1 MTQSAPPPVTQRRS
15 IQAVVACIVGA
26 VALTG
31 LDLWSK
37 NWAESTL
44 SVARDNPPPVCR
56 DEDGYIAHQRIRSE
70 SIPVIEDIFEF
81 EYAEN
86 CGAAFGLMRDQS
98 PGARAMV
105 FGVAAIA
112 AVGVLLW
119 LFFQGRGGALFAWS
133 VPLVASGALGNFID
147 RMRYGY
153 VVDFIHFHY
162 EPWSFDYPT
171 FNIADITIVVG
182 VALLVLDS
190 MFGQDTVQ
198 TAKVEVAKEALGV
211 SEEAKDAPAAEPTSE
226 VTREAEAPAA
236 EDASEPAKSDETA

>member
-1 MTQSAPPPVTQRRS
+1 MTQSAPPSPPVTQRRS

-44 SVARDNPPPVCR
+44 SAPRENPPAVCL
-56 DEDGYIAHQRIRSE
+56 DNGGYIQTQRSQSD
-70 SIPVIEDIFEF
+70 SIPVIEDVFEF

-86 CGAAFGLMRDQS
+86 CGAAFGLMRDNS
-98 PGARAMV
+98 PAARAAV

-112 AVGVLLW
+112 AVGVLFW

-133 VPLVASGALGNFID
+133 VPLVAGGALGNFTD

-162 EPWSFDYPT
+162 EPLSFDYPT
-171 FNIADITIVVG
+171 FNVADIAIVIG

-190 MFGQDTVQ
+190 MFGQDSPPKTSDAQ
-198 TAKVEVAKEALGV
+198 ATAPVGSAREQAAIDEKV
-211 SEEAKDAPAAEPTSE
+211 SED
-226 VTREAEAPAA
+226 EAPA
-236 EDASEPAKSDETA
+236 KTDESA

>member
-26 VALTG
+26 IALTG

-37 NWAESTL
+37 TWAESTL
-44 SVARDNPPPVCR
+44 SIAREGEAPPICV
-56 DEDGYIAHQRIRSE
+56 EENGYIPHQRLRGE

-98 PGARAMV
+98 PMARALV

-171 FNIADITIVVG
+171 FNVADITIVVG

-190 MFGQDTVQ
+190 MFGQDTVR
-198 TAKVEVAKEALGV
+198 TAKVEVAKEALGLN
-211 SEEAKDAPAAEPTSE
+211 ETPAAEPVASE
-226 VTREAEAPAA
+226 PVASEAEVS
-236 EDASEPAKSDETA
+236 SEPAKSDETT

>member
-1 MTQSAPPPVTQRRS
+1 MTQSAPSSPPVTQRRS
-15 IQAVVACIVGA
+15 IQAVVACIVFA

-37 NWAESTL
+37 NWAETTL
-44 SVARDNPPPVCR
+44 SVPRGGEPPAVCV
-56 DEDGYIAHQRIRSE
+56 EENGYIPHQRLRGE

-98 PGARAMV
+98 PTARAMV

-171 FNIADITIVVG
+171 FNVADITIVIG

-190 MFGQDTVQ
+190 MFGQDAASKADTQ
-198 TAKVEVAKEALGV
+198 PSTSPGSARAEADVGEKV
-211 SEEAKDAPAAEPTSE
+211 SEVDAPAAKT
-226 VTREAEAPAA
+226 
-236 EDASEPAKSDETA
+236 DESA